1 MPSSSATTVKIS
13 LLLLVS
19 CMRYTTPRYWNGHIK
34 CSHADLQDVLQR
46 EVGQLSGGEL
56 QRFAI
61 GVVCVQQAD
70 MYVSLPTSLP
80 CLFSVY

>member
-1 MPSSSATTVKIS
+1 VKIS
-13 LLLLVS
+13 LLPLVS
-19 CMRYTTPRYWNGHIK
+19 CIRDTTPRFLNDDTK
-34 CSHADLQDVLQR
+34 CSHTDLQEVLQR

-70 MYVSLPTSLP
+70 MYVSLPSIVAM
-80 CLFSVY
+80 FV